1 MFCHGHRRRCHVLSW
16 SAAPPAPSPSVR
28 IPHAVPP
35 SRSVPLRSV
44 RPRRSGRQA
53 GPCFARIAPACAR
66 TRARDCAGAVC
77 APDCARAAGRTS
89 SVITGRPLSLSVP
102 PSSCPDPP
110 APAKAGDPGGR
121 GMTGRGIAA
130 RGPLQRGVM
139 ECHVWSWSAGPPA
152 PAPPVRIP
160 HAVPPSHSVPFRSP
174 RRRPDRPAGPC
185 FARIA
190 PACARTRARDCA
202 GAVCAPD
209 CARETADARL
219 PSTHAGAFFG
229 PSRSPAQKR
238 QRRPRKPPSLYRHR
252 TTRLPD
258 VKPRNGHNMKLF
270 RYFSGNRAG
279 KPGFTRPRRCPATP
293 RR

>member
-1 MFCHGHRRRCHVLSW
+1 MFCH
-16 SAAPPAPSPSVR
+16 
-28 IPHAVPP
+28 VPP
-35 SRSVPLRSV
+35 VFPFCFSDT
-44 RPRRSGRQA
+44 
-53 GPCFARIAPACAR
+53 GPCFRSRPVPAAGVSRGVGPWVSWNVMFCHVRRASGSGVACPYPACR
-66 TRARDCAGAVC
+66 
-77 APDCARAAGRTS
+77 S
-89 SVITGRPLSLSVP
+89 S
-102 PSSCPDPP
+102 
-110 APAKAGDPGGR
+110 
-121 GMTGRGIAA
+121 IAF
-130 RGPLQRGVM
+130 
-139 ECHVWSWSAGPPA
+139 C
-152 PAPPVRIP
+152 
-160 HAVPPSHSVPFRSP
+160 SVPFAP
-174 RRRPDRPAGPC
+174 PPARPAGGTL
-185 FARIA
+185 FRAY
-190 PACARTRARDCA
+190 RARPCAGGRARLCA